1 MKNEDL
7 SSVEKKVTELLATKD
22 LVVTCKSSFNQNMIN
37 QHSKPFRK
45 SRLNIFCVEEC
56 LSSTVEIWNHQKI
69 VSRGQ
74 QSLGHCVA
82 SKNKTGFGINT
93 ACLAWE
99 AARYWQ

>member
-22 LVVTCKSSFNQNMIN
+22 LIVTCKSSFNQNMIN

-56 LSSTVEIWNHQKI
+56 LSILNHQKF

-74 QSLGHCVA
+74 HSAEHCVA
-82 SKNKTGFGINT
+82 SMNKT
-93 ACLAWE
+93 
-99 AARYWQ
+99 R